1 MRRWIRNRRLRPVP
15 IGKAMVS
22 EHGLKPC
29 ARQWRFDLQMR
40 EWLLAFDQPV
50 FRTHLPVATGSGR
63 DKCATLAHLGAL
75 NAAGTEAGALPSAP
89 L

>member
-1 MRRWIRNRRLRPVP
+1 MP

-40 EWLLAFDQPV
+40 DRLLAFDQPV
-50 FRTHLPVATGSGR
+50 FPYALACAGR
-63 DKCATLAHLGAL
+63 P
-75 NAAGTEAGALPSAP
+75 EAGAINAQRLRIWERSMRPALRPEPCHPRP